1 MAKSNQKL
9 ILSLLY
15 VIVIFSWMPIE
26 SHCAKK
32 PVGIARRED
41 IPFIKCQVCQKLASQ
56 LHKQAEITPKKIS
69 EFEIIEIAENV
80 CNLKK
85 QEANWILKNDIVEE
99 GDKLKLVEKDS
110 GGQCNSECKTI
121 ERACQEVLG
130 YSDTDVAEYLYKKK
144 PQLNPFVD
152 FVCKD
157 LTEAC
162 SSKPP
167 PVPKARS
174 PGEPFVPKSA
184 KETEMEKLM
193 KSIEGMPG
201 APGMKTYS
209 QEDFMNQKFGDEDDD
224 ETNLPFKLLMPIYI
238 HIFAGKNFERER
250 W

>member
-9 ILSLLY
+9 LLSLLY
-15 VIVIFSWMPIE
+15 VIIIFSWMPIE

-32 PVGIARRED
+32 PIGVARKED
-41 IPFIKCQVCQKLASQ
+41 IPFIKCQVCQKLSSQ
-56 LHKQAEITPKKIS
+56 LHKQVQAKQAEITPKKIS
-69 EFEIIEIAENV
+69 EYEIIEIAENV

-85 QEANWILKNDIVEE
+85 QEANWIFKIDIVEE
-99 GDKLKLVEKDS
+99 GDKLKLVEQDS
-110 GGQCNSECKTI
+110 EVQCNSECKTI

-144 PQLNPFVD
+144 PQLNPFID

-167 PVPKARS
+167 PVPKAKS

-193 KSIEGMPG
+193 KSMEGMPR
-201 APGMKTYS
+201 APGMKMYS
-209 QEDFMNQKFGDEDDD
+209 KEDLMNQKFGDDNDDEDDD
-224 ETNLPFKLLMPIYI
+224 ETNMPFKLLPL
-238 HIFAGKNFERER
+238 GK
-250 W
+250 